1 MQKIPFADGSKTSSA
16 KVTIDNVDYPVT
28 PARYTGATPLSA
40 TVLNT
45 MQTNIEN
52 AIDQNADN
60 IGGEDYD
67 STATYEEGD
76 IVKHEGQLYVANQ
89 DIDEPEE
96 WTEAHWTATNVLSSA
111 GGNEVVI
118 GSETDVTSKTKL
130 LIDEDDETDVFS
142 EVVDSLSGNELDKAP
157 SVHAVNN
164 VLTYSTDEKVVGKWF
179 NKPLYEKTLT
189 FSVTHTASDNQTK
202 SYTLAHNL
210 TNIDKIFI
218 DRGKSYS
225 SGGQLAIDNVYFNG
239 ALQVIS
245 IFTRAL
251 INSTNITYNIYR
263 NADYTDDLI
272 ITVLYTKTTD

>member
-157 SVHAVNN
+157 SVHAVKQAYNEI
-164 VLTYSTDEKVVGKWF
+164 VLWENSNPTSNFAGQTINLNTDNYSYYEIIWRLTTNSYQYKNTGKTPKSTYAYLDYVGGAGTLLGFKRDITAVTD
-179 NKPLYEKTLT
+179 TSIT
-189 FSVTHTASDNQTK
+189 FADAYRIN
-202 SYTLAHNL
+202 
-210 TNIDKIFI
+210 TNEVENGRCVPIKII
-218 DRGKSYS
+218 GYK
-225 SGGQLAIDNVYFNG
+225 
-239 ALQVIS
+239 
-245 IFTRAL
+245 
-251 INSTNITYNIYR
+251 
-263 NADYTDDLI
+263 
-272 ITVLYTKTTD
+272 